1 MMDIIEKLKVKL
13 ESVQDEELKELVLML
28 IKQNASLQKESTID
42 PLTGLYNRRIL
53 DSLVKLPT
61 IAIMLDIDNFK
72 MINDT
77 FGHDMGDYVISNI
90 GTILRNNFRSS
101 DYVLRLGGDEFLILI
116 IDYKNE
122 EFILERCEKVKR
134 EIYDMNMVPNHKVTI
149 SVGVAIDNNYNKLD
163 EIIKKADESLYVS
176 KNNGNNQVTLNDEL
190 NNCVLK

>member
-77 FGHDMGDYVISNI
+77 FGHDMCDYVISNI

>member
-28 IKQNASLQKESTID
+28 IKQNANLQKESTID

-176 KNNGNNQVTLNDEL
+176 KNNGKNQVTLNDEL

>member
-176 KNNGNNQVTLNDEL
+176 KNNGKNQVTLNDEL